1 VKGKVTPAGKS
12 LMYAMYGGGRAP
24 GEEVSYPCQAHMT
37 KLS

>member
-1 VKGKVTPAGKS
+1 VKEKVTLAGAS
-12 LMYAMYGGGRAP
+12 LMYIMYGGGRAP